1 MRSWELKGST
11 VVQVHDD
18 TLPACCKDKNV
29 STGCLCAM
37 MMFNVYHVHVKED
50 GEF

>member
-1 MRSWELKGST
+1 MRSCELKGST

-29 STGCLCAM
+29 SMGCLCAM